1 MSEET
6 STKQKIASSELEE
19 EFKRLIAEFKHKHQ
33 LNDYEL
39 IDLLLGQK
47 TETKEAIPTDC
58 FNKKLGSLE
67 TITKYLKENKNLTTK
82 KIAEL
87 TGRTTSAITNTYNK
101 AKQKM
106 PEQLTPK
113 SETLIPI
120 HILTNKKLSVLENIT
135 VHLKE
140 EQNMKLR
147 EIGKLLERN
156 EKTIWTA
163 YNRAKRKQ
171 KLS

>member
-1 MSEET
+1 MPEKQEKEEQN
-6 STKQKIASSELEE
+6 TKQTSSETQQEFNKIIT
-19 EFKRLIAEFKHKHQ
+19 EFKQKHS

-39 IDLLLGQK
+39 IDMILGK
-47 TETKEAIPTDC
+47 SEETQENIPTDC
-58 FNKKLGSLE
+58 FNQKLGSLE

-87 TGRTTSAITNTYNK
+87 TQRTNSAIINTYNK

-106 PEQLTPK
+106 PEQMAPK
-113 SETLIPI
+113 SQILIPI

-140 EQNMKLR
+140 ERGLKLR
-147 EIGKLLERN
+147 EIGKLLQRS
-156 EKTIWTA
+156 EKTIGTA
-163 YNRAKRKQ
+163 YNRAIKK
-171 KLS
+171 